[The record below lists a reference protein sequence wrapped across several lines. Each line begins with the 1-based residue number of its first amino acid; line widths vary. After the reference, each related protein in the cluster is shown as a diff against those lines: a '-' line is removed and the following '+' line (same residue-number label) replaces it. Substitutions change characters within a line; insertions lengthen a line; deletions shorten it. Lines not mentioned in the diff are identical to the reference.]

1 MPDAALIVA
10 EGDRDHF
17 YGLLIEHLDK
27 AQCRTLLTDTDP
39 QVRTRVCWVTSWDR
53 RNRGPVDV
61 ALDVLAD
68 DRFDYAWPECIE
80 VLRRPIEFNLLVG
93 ALVDAPS
100 EGLSERLLV
109 TLGLPAATRILSSL
123 PSCPLHRSAA
133 HFGSGVAKSL
143 PHTDANTC
151 PFSLRYWAV
160 RSERSGTRRCGS

>member
-1 MPDAALIVA
+1 MKVDSDRLRALLAEHSLEPGDLGRFREGEMGEFLDEVRILATDADPKIRRQTCDALDLIVA

-27 AQCRTLLTDTDP
+27 TQCRTLLTDTDP

-68 DRFDYAWPECIE
+68 ERFEYAWPECIE
-80 VLRRPIEFNLLVG
+80 VLRRPIEFDLLVG

-100 EGLSERLLV
+100 EGLSERLLGHAR
-109 TLGLPAATRILSSL
+109 TAWRHSYA
-123 PSCPLHRSAA
+123 
-133 HFGSGVAKSL
+133 
-143 PHTDANTC
+143 
-151 PFSLRYWAV
+151 
-160 RSERSGTRRCGS
+160 